1 MKSMEM
7 QLQGLAWVQK
17 TFHLEPQW
25 TVDPDLGAIKQ
36 TIQSLRPS
44 STVQVTFLTQGAFNK
59 LYDVKIDNEVFIIRV
74 SLPVDPYYKTM
85 SEVST
90 MDWISRTA
98 SIPVPRVIT
107 YQSSRENPIGFEWI
121 IMTKMPGKPLKEI
134 WRSLPFSAKTDL
146 VEQLAAYS
154 SYLFRNQLQ
163 GIGNICRVAS
173 TLDDYSMLAEATW
186 PTGNSAYSNE
196 SPPSK
201 EENLPWDLPD
211 VDRIVSMHFFWGS
224 HILQDVYRGPF
235 GSSKDWIASRLSL
248 SERDCQSTLDNLPSG
263 ELESDDEDEADDA
276 TRTLEI
282 VRKLQ
287 SLLPSVFPQNRDNPE
302 PSMMVHDDLSSRNIL
317 VLDSGE
323 LAAVLDWE
331 CVSALPLW
339 NACDYPAFLKGRP
352 RRLKPDLGRY
362 KLEADGQPS
371 DLYWEH
377 LWEHEVTLLRDVFI
391 ERMKRLERGWM
402 DVFNKS
408 QRQRDFDIAVQ
419 GCDNEFIAR
428 HIRAWISDLTAGVD
442 SPRSLRDRIDED

>member
-1 MKSMEM
+1 MEV

-17 TFHLEPQW
+17 TFYLEPQW

-36 TIQSLRPS
+36 TIQSLRPF

-107 YQSSRENPIGFEWI
+107 YQSSRESPIGFEWI

-146 VEQLAAYS
+146 VEQFAAYS
-154 SYLFRNQLQ
+154 SCLFRNQLQ
-163 GIGNICRVAS
+163 GIGNIYRVAS
-173 TLDDYSMLAEATW
+173 TLDDSSMLAEATW
-186 PTGNSAYSNE
+186 PTGDSAYSNE
-196 SPPSK
+196 LPPSK
-201 EENLPWDLPD
+201 EGNWPGELPD

-224 HILQDVYRGPF
+224 HILQDVCRGPF

-248 SERDCQSTLDNLPSG
+248 SERDCQSTLYNLPSG

-302 PSMMVHDDLSSRNIL
+302 PSMMVHDDLSSRNIR
-317 VLDSGE
+317 VHDSGE

-331 CVSALPLW
+331 CVSHFL
-339 NACDYPAFLKGRP
+339 YGMPAI
-352 RRLKPDLGRY
+352 
-362 KLEADGQPS
+362 
-371 DLYWEH
+371 
-377 LWEHEVTLLRDVFI
+377 TLH
-391 ERMKRLERGWM
+391 
-402 DVFNKS
+402 S
-408 QRQRDFDIAVQ
+408 
-419 GCDNEFIAR
+419 
-428 HIRAWISDLTAGVD
+428 
-442 SPRSLRDRIDED
+442 